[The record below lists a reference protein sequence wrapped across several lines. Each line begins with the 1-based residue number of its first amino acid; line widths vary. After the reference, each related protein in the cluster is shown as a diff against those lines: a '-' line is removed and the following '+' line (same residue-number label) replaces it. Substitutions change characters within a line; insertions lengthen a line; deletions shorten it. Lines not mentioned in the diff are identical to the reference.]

1 MWVALCSTAGFWT
14 CEKKCV
20 AGYSILVQC
29 PLSTHKHI
37 KLVNTQITCISQ
49 IKQGIMSNTTG
60 CSPQELLYDILL
72 SWHGLIPP
80 SFNVSAVSPPEK
92 KKKKNYTCFLRKVT
106 ENLSSCGLHDV
117 RYHLCLSIASK
128 CLCTLNWDRTKY
140 FNTEKITHFTCH
152 WGHSVLLG

>member
-1 MWVALCSTAGFWT
+1 MW
-14 CEKKCV
+14 KKMCCRV
-20 AGYSILVQC
+20 LYF
-29 PLSTHKHI
+29 
-37 KLVNTQITCISQ
+37 
-49 IKQGIMSNTTG
+49 
-60 CSPQELLYDILL
+60 SP
-72 SWHGLIPP
+72 
-80 SFNVSAVSPPEK
+80 VSPFDTQTYKTCKYTNHLYITNKTRNNVQYHWVFSTRTALWYTALLTWLDSSLLQRKCRESARKK

>member
-80 SFNVSAVSPPEK
+80 SFNVSAVSPPGK
-92 KKKKNYTCFLRKVT
+92 KKKKKLHLFFKKSDRKSLLMWVAWCKVSFVP
-106 ENLSSCGLHDV
+106 EYCIKMSLHF
-117 RYHLCLSIASK
+117 K
-128 CLCTLNWDRTKY
+128 
-140 FNTEKITHFTCH
+140 
-152 WGHSVLLG
+152 LG